1 VLRTAAALCCENAIR
16 LPNLPQELLDCA
28 DESPRGART
37 VAMPTMAVA
46 TSQAG
51 ADTCCRTPLDT
62 AEHGTL
68 LRELE
73 RNRWNITHTA
83 DALGVS
89 RNTLY
94 RKIRKHQIP
103 LAE

>member
-1 VLRTAAALCCENAIR
+1 VQAVVPA
-16 LPNLPQELLDCA
+16 PNP
-28 DESPRGART
+28 
-37 VAMPTMAVA
+37 VAVA
-46 TSQAG
+46 GSAG
-51 ADTCCRTPLDT
+51 DSCCRTPLDT
-62 AEHGTL
+62 AEHATL

>member
-1 VLRTAAALCCENAIR
+1 VIR

-28 DESPRGART
+28 GEEPPLREMPLPPAANAAT
-37 VAMPTMAVA
+37 VAAP
-46 TSQAG
+46 AG
-51 ADTCCRTPLDT
+51 EGCCRTPLDT
-62 AEHGTL
+62 AEHATL